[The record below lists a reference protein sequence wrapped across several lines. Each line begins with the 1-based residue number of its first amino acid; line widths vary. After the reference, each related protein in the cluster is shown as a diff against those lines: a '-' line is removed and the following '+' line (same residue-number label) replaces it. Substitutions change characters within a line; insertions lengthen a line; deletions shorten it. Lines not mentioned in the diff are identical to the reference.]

1 MGMTLK
7 ELLTK
12 GEGTLSAQE
21 AKTLAS
27 QCRMDVETLYT
38 LLEERG
44 IKVLDNEA
52 EEDTALDVDSII
64 AEVENA
70 DGARRS
76 ADRSRRLPWLPLRRP
91 FPRRPRWTFRCLLRR
106 GPRCNSGCSHP
117 LRTRSGRCSS

>member
-21 AKTLAS
+21 AKALAS

-52 EEDTALDVDSII
+52 EEDASLDVPALYPEHHLRRWSDEGHPEITPSPSVKMCLEHKRSTSWKKILLSSGAI
-64 AEVENA
+64 AP
-70 DGARRS
+70 ARRS
-76 ADRSRRLPWLPLRRP
+76 
-91 FPRRPRWTFRCLLRR
+91 
-106 GPRCNSGCSHP
+106 
-117 LRTRSGRCSS
+117 

>member
-21 AKTLAS
+21 AKELAS

-52 EEDTALDVDSII
+52 EEDASLDVDSII

-70 DGARRS
+70 EAMLKIVWLTVIGS
-76 ADRSRRLPWLPLRRP
+76 AGFITSPVS
-91 FPRRPRWTFRCLLRR
+91 TI
-106 GPRCNSGCSHP
+106 
-117 LRTRSGRCSS
+117 